1 VRCVKFILAHISF
14 ILKSNSEM
22 HTLILHTVTDKTKLA
37 SFYDP
42 RCIMVIRVFIIISN
56 IDPEVSVWVSFTFVI
71 IMVVT

>member
-1 VRCVKFILAHISF
+1 
-14 ILKSNSEM
+14 M